1 VQAIVWDGEL
11 RVRDDVEL
19 RPLRASEVRVRLSHA
34 GLCHSD
40 LSVVDGTIPMPTPV
54 VLGHEGAGVVAEVGP
69 AVTKVK
75 PGDHVVLTTL
85 ASCGQCPAC
94 ARGVPT
100 QCRETFGK
108 MRRAFTVGGEPAFQ
122 FANAGVFAEECVVAE
137 SQAVAIDE
145 RVPFQVACLIGCAV
159 VTGAGA
165 VLNRARVQPGQTVLV
180 LGAGGIGLAVVQAA
194 RLAGAARIVVVDA
207 NPAKRDAA
215 LSFGAT
221 DFLEA
226 GDGTGT
232 VAAVRELGLRNG
244 VDHSFECVG
253 HPALVRQAIDLLDW
267 GGTCTLVGVAKL
279 GTEASFAI
287 SSLYNDKSVLGC
299 RYGTSRPHHD
309 IPLIVQLYLDGRFK
323 LDEMV
328 SRTYPLAS
336 IADAID
342 DLRAGRLNRGVLQI
356 SSQTA

>member
-1 VQAIVWDGEL
+1 MQAIVWDGEL
-11 RVRDDVEL
+11 RVRDDAEL
-19 RPLRASEVRVRLSHA
+19 RPLRPNEVRVRLSHA

-54 VLGHEGAGVVAEVGP
+54 VLGHEGAGVVAETGL
-69 AVTKVK
+69 AVSKVK
-75 PGDHVVLTTL
+75 AGDHVVLTTL

-137 SQAVAIDE
+137 SQAVAIDP
-145 RVPFQVACLIGCAV
+145 RVPFQVACLIGCAI

-165 VLNRARVQPGQTVLV
+165 VLNRAKVQPGQTVLV
-180 LGAGGIGLAVVQAA
+180 IGAGGIGLAVVQAA
-194 RLAGAARIVVVDA
+194 CLAGASRIVVVDT
-207 NPAKRDAA
+207 NPAKRDTAIA
-215 LSFGAT
+215 FGAT
-221 DFLEA
+221 DFVDA
-226 GDGTGT
+226 S
-232 VAAVRELGLRNG
+232 VAADAVAEVRALGMPNG

-253 HPALVRQAIDLLDW
+253 HPALVRQAIDVLDW

-279 GTEASFAI
+279 GSEASFAI
-287 SSLYNDKSVLGC
+287 SSLYNDKSILGC

-309 IPLIVQLYLDGRFK
+309 IPLIAKLYLDGRLK

-336 IADAID
+336 IAHAME
-342 DLRAGRLNRGVLQI
+342 DLRAGRLNRGVLEI
-356 SSQTA
+356 S